1 MRIIAQIQINCERAT
16 RLLGQR
22 YDVYSKYHKVGNSFN
37 LLKYTHKN
45 KPVVCQKQTKNGFK
59 NNININKDNF
69 TNLLATFFVKVQL
82 KTSTNER
89 NFSIFCRCFAC
100 DYAGCSHPTT
110 GQIFKHKTWLF
121 IGSRNFCRV
130 QEIARA
136 NEQPS
141 FMFKNLSSSRMRASR
156 IVTSKT
162 SAKYRKISF
171 ICGLFKLYFDKKSC
185 QQVSKII
192 LVYIY
197 VVFKAVFC
205 LLLTNYGF
213 ICVCVFQKVER
224 VANLM
229 IFTIYVI
236 SLPEQSSR
244 TFAIICI

>member
-1 MRIIAQIQINCERAT
+1 MQ
-16 RLLGQR
+16 G
-22 YDVYSKYHKVGNSFN
+22 
-37 LLKYTHKN
+37 
-45 KPVVCQKQTKNGFK
+45 
-59 NNININKDNF
+59 
-69 TNLLATFFVKVQL
+69 
-82 KTSTNER
+82 
-89 NFSIFCRCFAC
+89 
-100 DYAGCSHPTT
+100 
-110 GQIFKHKTWLF
+110 
-121 IGSRNFCRV
+121 
-130 QEIARA
+130 IARA

-141 FMFKNLSSSRMRASR
+141 FTFKNLSSSRMRASR

-171 ICGLFKLYFDKKSC
+171 ICGLFKLYIDQKSC

-236 SLPEQSSR
+236 SLPEQSSC
-244 TFAIICI
+244 TFAIIMYLRYNSQVCDVCYLF

>member
-1 MRIIAQIQINCERAT
+1 MT
-16 RLLGQR
+16 
-22 YDVYSKYHKVGNSFN
+22 
-37 LLKYTHKN
+37 
-45 KPVVCQKQTKNGFK
+45 
-59 NNININKDNF
+59 
-69 TNLLATFFVKVQL
+69 TFFVKVQP
-82 KTSTNER
+82 KKSTNER

-100 DYAGCSHPTT
+100 GYMRDALILLLDKFLNS
-110 GQIFKHKTWLF
+110 KTWLF
-121 IGSRNFCRV
+121 IGSRNSLHTT
-130 QEIARA
+130 EIARA

-141 FMFKNLSSSRMRASR
+141 FAFKNLSSSRMRASR